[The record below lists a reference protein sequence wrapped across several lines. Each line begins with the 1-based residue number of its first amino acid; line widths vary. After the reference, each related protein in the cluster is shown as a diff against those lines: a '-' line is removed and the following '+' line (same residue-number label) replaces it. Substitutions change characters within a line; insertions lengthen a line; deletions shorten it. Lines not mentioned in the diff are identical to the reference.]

1 MFEYKITK
9 VLSILKHKKI
19 KFKISYKWIIGYFVN
34 IELISYIM
42 KKRTNVTSKNPIII
56 DLINLFSRLKLR
68 VGFFRFVVELL
79 ILCRSPILLN
89 NNV

>member
-1 MFEYKITK
+1 
-9 VLSILKHKKI
+9 
-19 KFKISYKWIIGYFVN
+19 
-34 IELISYIM
+34 M

-79 ILCRSPILLN
+79 ILWDQRKNLRDSLLKHKF
-89 NNV
+89 

>member
-1 MFEYKITK
+1 
-9 VLSILKHKKI
+9 
-19 KFKISYKWIIGYFVN
+19 
-34 IELISYIM
+34 M

-89 NNV
+89 NNAVSYTHLTLPTIA

>member
-1 MFEYKITK
+1 
-9 VLSILKHKKI
+9 
-19 KFKISYKWIIGYFVN
+19 
-34 IELISYIM
+34 M

-89 NNV
+89 NNNV

>member
-1 MFEYKITK
+1 
-9 VLSILKHKKI
+9 
-19 KFKISYKWIIGYFVN
+19 
-34 IELISYIM
+34 M

-89 NNV
+89 NNVEFRDVNGINLRQLLKFVIQFIYVRNKWL

>member
-1 MFEYKITK
+1 
-9 VLSILKHKKI
+9 
-19 KFKISYKWIIGYFVN
+19 
-34 IELISYIM
+34 M

-79 ILCRSPILLN
+79 IQYTISYST
-89 NNV
+89 